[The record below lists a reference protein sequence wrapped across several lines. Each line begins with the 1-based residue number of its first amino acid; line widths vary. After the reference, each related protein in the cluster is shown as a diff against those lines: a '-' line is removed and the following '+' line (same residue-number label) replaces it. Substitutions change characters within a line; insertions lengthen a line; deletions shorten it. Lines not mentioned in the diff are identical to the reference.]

1 MHQKDMEADDARE
14 KLSQV
19 QNDISANDAE
29 RAVIETNIRNAFA
42 SIERMKGDISNS
54 EQRATEIREQID
66 TNEQLIRDLEAENIE
81 NQ

>member
-1 MHQKDMEADDARE
+1 MHQKDIEADDARE

-29 RAVIETNIRNAFA
+29 RAVIDTNIRNAFA

-54 EQRATEIREQID
+54 EQRATEICEQID
-66 TNEQLIRDLEAENIE
+66 NN
-81 NQ
+81 